1 MKYDI
6 TKERELYLAARG
18 QIILLACPGSG
29 KTTSIVKKLF
39 DLQQEC
45 FDKYSPYSGVA
56 CLSFTNSAK
65 DEILNKFKELHGVQ
79 FKFPNIVSTI
89 DSFIFNYIT
98 LPFWSSFQGRK
109 EQLTIVDDKKVIDSI
124 FKHNYTDKEGNRKEG
139 YSRNLLKYRDYLYRY
154 PPHEIWKEKGGYS
167 YAGKIVHDKTFQE
180 YGEAIFDLKIE
191 KGIITSLDSSYL
203 ALYLMEHN
211 RNIGKYLVKRF
222 PYIIIDEAQ
231 DTSEIQHLI
240 FDKLV
245 NCGIEHIEF
254 VGDPYQSIY
263 EWRNAKPKLLNE
275 KARSKDWQTLELTEN
290 RRSVQR
296 IIDCFSILRRK
307 EDSKISSLGVE
318 DNQIPITIY
327 KYNSNNIN
335 TVLDRFETK
344 CKKHNLK
351 DFLVVV
357 RGNSLKEKL
366 LGVSLRIE
374 PWKSPLPYSILSV
387 LTLLQNKQVKQAID
401 ELRKTILELKYPTL
415 TLKERNILLQE
426 CKLDTNFSAKLY
438 AFIKNVPFSNISF
451 NEWTEAT
458 ETLLKEKFELHD
470 KPNFLFKSKLTGFTM
485 KNLRN
490 EIMSKYFDNV
500 LENENKRDVTTIHQ
514 IKGMT
519 LDAILVFLTEP
530 NNVNSISFKDIETP
544 QEFPS
549 EKQRL
554 IYVACSR
561 PKYFLAIAID
571 DSITDE
577 DIINKFGQN
586 IIIETL

>member
-6 TKERELYLAARG
+6 TYEREQYLRARG
-18 QIILLACPGSG
+18 LIILMACPGSG
-29 KTTSIVKKLF
+29 KTTSIVKKLY

-98 LPFWSSFQGRK
+98 LPFWTSSQGRK
-109 EQLTIVDDKKVIDSI
+109 EQLIIIDDEKIIASI
-124 FKHNYTDKEGNRKEG
+124 FKHDYIDKEGNRKEG

-154 PPHEIWKEKGGYS
+154 PPHEIWKEKEGYS
-167 YAGKIVHDKTFQE
+167 HKGKIVSDKTFQE
-180 YGEAIFDLKIE
+180 YGKVIFNLKIE

-245 NCGIEHIEF
+245 SCGIEHIEF

-275 KARSKDWQTLELTEN
+275 KAKSKDWQILELTEN

-307 EDSKISSLGVE
+307 EDSKISSLGVKDRE
-318 DNQIPITIY
+318 IPITIY

-335 TVLDRFETK
+335 VVLDHFETK
-344 CKKHNLK
+344 CKNNNLK
-351 DFLVVV
+351 DSLVVV
-357 RGNSLKEKL
+357 RGNSLKNKL
-366 LGVSLRIE
+366 LGTSLRIE

-387 LTLLQNKQVKQAID
+387 LNSLKNKQIKQAID
-401 ELRKTILELKYPTL
+401 ELRKTILELKHPTL
-415 TLKERNILLQE
+415 HQRERNILLQE
-426 CKLDTNFSAKLY
+426 YKLDINFNAKLY
-438 AFIKNVPFSNISF
+438 AFIKSVPFSNMSL
-451 NEWTEAT
+451 NEWTEVT
-458 ETLLKEKFELHD
+458 ETLLKERFELNE
-470 KPNFLFKSKLTGFTM
+470 KPNFLFKSRLIGFVM
-485 KNLRN
+485 KDLRN
-490 EIMSKYFDNV
+490 ENISKYFNNT
-500 LENENKRDVTTIHQ
+500 LENENKRKVTTIHQ

-530 NNVNSISFKDIETP
+530 NNINSISFKDIETP
-544 QEFPS
+544 LKYPS

-577 DIINKFGQN
+577 DIINKFGKD